1 LNENFIQ
8 TFAAT
13 GLTAKHAW
21 QLAANS
27 FEGSFVDAATKAGW
41 MDRLNESFAQYGRA

>member
-1 LNENFIQ
+1 MNQNFTQ

-13 GLTAKHAW
+13 GLNVQHAW

-27 FEGSFVDAATKAGW
+27 FEGSFIAPAARPA
-41 MDRLNESFAQYGRA
+41 